1 MSLNTIIYSYI
12 DSNIKMRAEIFSV
25 LSFTVF
31 QKRDQDQ
38 LSPRQGQL
46 SQPLSF
52 DRQQTMLLKVCP
64 IISFSS
70 LFTTNFDLG
79 LVLNPFHLL
88 FSTRHLS
95 FLRKNSY
102 DLSVWKTGDRY
113 ISLIIAIYLYS
124 YNTIFLAA
132 LQKLLLAVISSV
144 RQDQLS
150 RHQSLIGENCYSLN
164 IMCIIIILNR

>member
-1 MSLNTIIYSYI
+1 MSP
-12 DSNIKMRAEIFSV
+12 
-25 LSFTVF
+25 
-31 QKRDQDQ
+31 Q
-38 LSPRQGQL
+38 QGQL

-70 LFTTNFDLG
+70 LFTTKFDLG

-102 DLSVWKTGDRY
+102 DLSVWKPGDRY
-113 ISLIIAIYLYS
+113 ISLIIAIYHYS
-124 YNTIFLAA
+124 YIYYLYGCST
-132 LQKLLLAVISSV
+132 KLLLAVISSV
-144 RQDQLS
+144 QQDQLS

-164 IMCIIIILNR
+164 IMCIIIILNSL